1 MSSSKSKSISK
12 SRRSKSPSTLK
23 KFMENYKIEQSYV
36 NNKDGEAI
44 YDAVSHLGLHSFPI
58 KIKDCE
64 TWQNDR
70 DTLVIQIN
78 MNDIE
83 TAVQLAVEMK
93 SLKADEIDTMICG
106 KKRFMRFWWD

>member
-1 MSSSKSKSISK
+1 
-12 SRRSKSPSTLK
+12 
-23 KFMENYKIEQSYV
+23 MENYKIEKSYV

-44 YDAVSHLGLHSFPI
+44 YHVVSQLGLHSFPI

-64 TWQNDR
+64 DWQNDR

-78 MNDIE
+78 MNDVG
-83 TAVQLAVEMK
+83 TAVQLATQFQ